1 MAIPQIEF
9 GLSEIGVFEFGLEQG
24 ALVATP
30 RFLFEGGSD
39 ALFGGVAKSN
49 SAFFINSAKSVAAF
63 KGQAIHE
70 LHVDAVSGIAYV
82 ELEGSSVRS
91 GSFSSASRSD
101 SFYNSGLINQGDLN
115 VQASSQFAALLIEP
129 KTLDI
134 KGKSVVRWSSG
145 WKLGAELHAK
155 GNSEFQLN
163 KSAVAHALLRIGST
177 GNGSAA
183 FKARILA
190 NAVLR
195 AESFDKF
202 TVRADAKAVAEWK
215 SFGATTPTIKTQALK
230 CSRMRSV
237 ATTTSSIKGYA
248 VSCGRFQS
256 TNESLVSFKILAIK
270 QAILNSD
277 SVTTATIR
285 SSSLVL
291 LEMPDAWDVVIRPY
305 ENREAT
311 WK

>member
-1 MAIPQIEF
+1 MANPQIEF

-24 ALVATP
+24 ALVATT

-49 SAFFINSAKSVAAF
+49 SAFFINSAKSAAAF
-63 KGQAIHE
+63 KGQAVHE

-82 ELEGSSVRS
+82 ELEGTSIRI
-91 GSFSSASRSD
+91 GSFSSVSRSD
-101 SFYNSGLINQGDLN
+101 GFFNAGFINQGVLS
-115 VQASSQFAALLIEP
+115 VRASSEFDAIFIEP
-129 KTLDI
+129 ETLDI
-134 KGKSVVRWSSG
+134 KSKSVVKWAAG
-145 WKLGAELHAK
+145 WKLGTEIHAK
-155 GNSEFQLN
+155 GSSEFQLN
-163 KSAVAHALLRIGST
+163 KAAIAHALLRIGSS

-202 TVRADAKAVAEWK
+202 TIRADAKAVAEWK
-215 SFGATTPTIKTQALK
+215 AFGSATTNMKTQALK
-230 CSRMRSV
+230 HTGMQSV
-237 ATTTSSIKGYA
+237 AATTSSIRGYA
-248 VSCGRFQS
+248 ISYGRFQS
-256 TNESLVSFKILAIK
+256 ANEAAVSFKILVIE
-270 QAILNSD
+270 QVVMNSN
-277 SVTTATIR
+277 SSTTTTIR
-285 SSSLVL
+285 PGSPVL
-291 LEMPDAWDVVIRPY
+291 LEMPAAWDVVIRPY